1 MGMMNGMTLE
11 TSVDPFL
18 AWVEYWEAFW
28 ALSPA
33 VRTAALVGAAVALAV
48 VLVGLFPEY
57 GERGARK
64 ARRHCVT
71 TTALGSLVGALF
83 AGSVAVLWYGTV
95 RSDVVSMLAA
105 PVLFV
110 LAAFAVVWTGIG
122 LLALGEF
129 VAARV
134 GRDDAAWGVA
144 AVAVLVGVGALYP
157 PVGAA
162 VLVVAALLGFGA
174 GIRTNPFASRTG
186 DRPVPPRRQ
195 V

>member
-1 MGMMNGMTLE
+1 MILE
-11 TSVDPFL
+11 TSVEPFL
-18 AWVEYWEAFW
+18 AWVEYWGAFW
-28 ALSPA
+28 TLSPT
-33 VRTAALVGAAVALAV
+33 VRTVGVVGVAVPLAV

-71 TTALGSLVGALF
+71 TTVLGSVVGGLF
-83 AGSVAVLWYGTV
+83 AGSIAVLWYGSV

-110 LAAFAVVWTGIG
+110 LVAFAVVWTGIG
-122 LLALGEF
+122 LVALGEF

-174 GIRTNPFASRTG
+174 GIRTNPFAARSD
-186 DRPVPPRRQ
+186 DRAIPPRRQ
-195 V
+195 I

>member
-1 MGMMNGMTLE
+1 MNGSTLQA
-11 TSVDPFL
+11 SVDPFL
-18 AWVEYWEAFW
+18 AWVEYWETFW

-33 VRTAALVGAAVALAV
+33 VRPAGVVGAAVALAV

-83 AGSVAVLWYGTV
+83 AGSVAVLWYGAV

-110 LAAFAVVWTGIG
+110 LVAFAVVWTGIG
-122 LLALGEF
+122 LVAIGEF
-129 VAARV
+129 AAARG
-134 GRDDAAWGVA
+134 GRDDASWGVA
-144 AVAVLVGVGALYP
+144 AVAVIVGAGALYP
-157 PVGAA
+157 PFGAA
-162 VLVVAALLGFGA
+162 VLFIAAVLGFGA
-174 GIRTNPFASRTG
+174 GIRTNPFGTQDD
-186 DRPVPPRRQ
+186 DRPVPPDRQ
-195 V
+195 I

>member
-1 MGMMNGMTLE
+1 MLFE
-11 TSVDPFL
+11 TSVEPFL
-18 AWVEYWEAFW
+18 AWVEYWESFW
-28 ALSPA
+28 ALTPT
-33 VRTAALVGAAVALAV
+33 VRTAGVVAASVALAV

-71 TTALGSLVGALF
+71 TTVLGSLVGGLF
-83 AGSVAVLWYGTV
+83 TGSIAVLWYGAV

-122 LLALGEF
+122 LVALGEF
-129 VAARV
+129 VAARG
-134 GRDDAAWGVA
+134 GRDDAAWGVV
-144 AVAVLVGVGALYP
+144 AVAVLVGAGALYP
-157 PVGAA
+157 PLGAV

-174 GIRTNPFASRTG
+174 GIRTNPFASRSD
-186 DRPVPPRRQ
+186 DRAVPPRRQ

>member
-1 MGMMNGMTLE
+1 MNGSTLQ
-11 TSVDPFL
+11 TSAEPFL
-18 AWVEYWEAFW
+18 AWLEYWEAFW
-28 ALSPA
+28 TLSAA
-33 VRTAALVGAAVALAV
+33 VRTAAVVGATVALAV
-48 VLVGLFPEY
+48 ILVGLFPEY

-71 TTALGSLVGALF
+71 TTVIGTLVAGLF

-110 LAAFAVVWTGIG
+110 LVAFAVVWTGIG
-122 LLALGEF
+122 LVAIGEF
-129 VAARV
+129 VAARG

-157 PVGAA
+157 PFGAT

-174 GIRTNPFASRTG
+174 GIRTNPFAAPDD
-186 DRPVPPRRQ
+186 DRPVPPDRQ
-195 V
+195 I